1 MHLEIYLDNSAT
13 TQVAQPVADRMVE
26 VMTRQYG
33 NPSSL
38 HRKGFLAE
46 RAMEE
51 ARAQLAGVLSAAPEE
66 LTFTACGTEANN
78 LALLGYCR
86 ANRRTGT
93 TVITTQVE
101 HSSVLGPAAQ
111 LAAEG
116 FTVLR
121 LPPRAD
127 GTVDPQAV
135 ADAVDGSTLLV
146 SVMAVNSETGAIN
159 DLAAIARL
167 AKAKNPRVRIHS
179 DAVQAFCRLPLQ
191 PRRMGIDLLTASA
204 HKLHG
209 PKGVGLLY
217 AAKGVRL
224 APLQYGPDQERGLR
238 PGTQNLPGICG
249 FALAA
254 RLLWEQRVQNDA
266 HFTNLSN
273 FLREKALQIPGVC
286 INSPV
291 DGAPYIM
298 NLSIPRVRSEV
309 MIHYLED
316 AGIYVSSGS
325 ACGRGKPSHVLTA
338 MGLPPHR
345 IDGALRVSFSVHSTT
360 QEVEAFCQRLAQG
373 LDTLAGRR

>member
-1 MHLEIYLDNSAT
+1 MEIYLDNSAT
-13 TQVAQPVADRMVE
+13 TQVAQPVANRMVE
-26 VMTRQYG
+26 VMTQQYG

-51 ARAQLAGVLSAAPEE
+51 AREQLAGVLAVSPEE
-66 LTFTACGTEANN
+66 LTFTAGGTEANN

-86 ANRRTGT
+86 ANRRAGT
-93 TVITTQVE
+93 TILTTQIE

-116 FTVLR
+116 FSVLY

-135 ADAVDGSTLLV
+135 AEAVDDNTLLI

-167 AKAKNPRVRIHS
+167 AKAKNPKVRLHS
-179 DAVQAFCRLPLQ
+179 DGVQAFGRLPLQ

-204 HKLHG
+204 HKIYG

-224 APLQYGPDQERGLR
+224 SPLLYGPGQERGLR
-238 PGTQNLPGICG
+238 PGTQNLPGVCG
-249 FALAA
+249 FGLAA
-254 RLLWEQRVQNDA
+254 QLLWQYRQQNFD
-266 HFTNLSN
+266 HFTKLSS
-273 FLREKALQIPGVC
+273 FLREKAVQIPGVC
-286 INSPV
+286 INSPT

-309 MIHYLED
+309 MIHYLEE

-325 ACGRGKPSHVLTA
+325 ACGKGKPSHVLTA
-338 MGLPPHR
+338 MGLSPHR

-360 QEVEAFCQRLAQG
+360 QEVEALCGRLAEG
-373 LDTLAGRR
+373 LERLVGRP